1 MLFWQLRTQHSNE
14 IFYQTTKYL
23 IAPTFPNPY
32 VTWKLNNVDK
42 AKTLKEERKDWT
54 RIYYKTL
61 KGIEVM
67 IDVQRWVRDMIKIV
81 VETNTTIIEI
91 EEVILKA
98 SINNWVI
105 NAMNIAGVSEDLRY
119 LVQSNMEN
127 QIFQIQWIL
136 ADKLDAYKGKG
147 NIYIDDNIW
156 EIQDLYKEEEVK
168 KKEER
173 IKDEEVILVKPYEVS
188 KITSTL
194 SSAQTSFI
202 MDEVKNLV
210 KYMKFV

>member
-32 VTWKLNNVDK
+32 VIWKLNNVDK